1 MSRILPEGRCCY
13 RGCEEPELSS
23 TAMLPAEKLPS
34 LGGSPALDEAAYLL
48 LYPWFPQR
56 YDPDHCYIREEQTK
70 KVFLS
75 VNELPSKE

>member
-1 MSRILPEGRCCY
+1 
-13 RGCEEPELSS
+13 
-23 TAMLPAEKLPS
+23 MLPAEKLPS

-56 YDPDHCYIREEQTK
+56 YDPDHCYIREEQPK